1 METETY
7 LFSNLRY
14 RQFIDPRDYLCT
26 YYTVLEFPKLNNTI
40 YYYNIACNTT
50 IILLGDCYISR
61 QQYLY
66 IYVAI
71 HCLQTCSQK

>member
-26 YYTVLEFPKLNNTI
+26 YYTVLEFPKLNNT
-40 YYYNIACNTT
+40 TT